1 MSRILIYIFII
12 NLIGF
17 FIIWFDKKR
26 AVSNQYRISE
36 NTLLAIVAFGG
47 LIGSGLAMFVF
58 RHKTSKTTYLL
69 KFLGIILIQV
79 LVLILNNKIFRI

>member
-1 MSRILIYIFII
+1 MTRILIYIFII

-26 AVSNQYRISE
+26 AVSNQSRISE

-47 LIGSGLAMFVF
+47 LIGSGLAMF
-58 RHKTSKTTYLL
+58 
-69 KFLGIILIQV
+69 
-79 LVLILNNKIFRI
+79 IFRQNFKNDLFIEISWDNSGSSFSFNLEQ